1 MKQYTCT
8 CVYLLC
14 AVSTSVLHVCT
25 QTISSCV
32 SCACVS
38 LLSLFQASL
47 PSLQDF
53 YSSIPTLP
61 AGWANQTTTT
71 PLDTIQLCKVS
82 RAPCTASQPLVVTCC
97 LTINSDLTWQVHI
110 HGHTITPTAR
120 SPLLFLRNSLQFLL
134 YLCLS
139 CSILV
144 EYVQVIL
151 MSNMRIWQRKRRGDF
166 YRCKES

>member
-1 MKQYTCT
+1 MPRKFRHCRPKCSEKKRALKRKVQLMKQYTCT

-71 PLDTIQLCKVS
+71 VHRVFGCRGRLPFSRSEAIAAIKEGSLLTSSLLLMIHHCQKGQGRS
-82 RAPCTASQPLVVTCC
+82 NRAPFICYVT
-97 LTINSDLTWQVHI
+97 
-110 HGHTITPTAR
+110 
-120 SPLLFLRNSLQFLL
+120 
-134 YLCLS
+134 
-139 CSILV
+139 
-144 EYVQVIL
+144 
-151 MSNMRIWQRKRRGDF
+151 
-166 YRCKES
+166 